1 MKFDFEKFYQAVNA
15 KREERA
21 ASWRQVAREIGI
33 GKSTLARMAQN
44 KRPDAD
50 GLAAL
55 SFWAELNPADFVFA
69 RADLNRRE
77 RAASK
82 RICSPALDLLVIAAA
97 RLQPRAVLQHHDV
110 LAVRSGL
117 ELLDVAHVHDQ
128 RAMDAQEHAAGRAK
142 TRAWRWA
149 RAAGAAKS

>member
-1 MKFDFEKFYQAVNA
+1 MKFDFQKFYQAVNA

-55 SFWAELNPADFVFA
+55 SFWAEINPADFVFIEHS
-69 RADLNRRE
+69 NG
-77 RAASK
+77 ST
-82 RICSPALDLLVIAAA
+82 LDCPV
-97 RLQPRAVLQHHDV
+97 
-110 LAVRSGL
+110 
-117 ELLDVAHVHDQ
+117 
-128 RAMDAQEHAAGRAK
+128 AAGNAI
-142 TRAWRWA
+142 
-149 RAAGAAKS
+149 GA

>member
-15 KREERA
+15 KRTERA

-55 SFWAELNPADFVFA
+55 SFWAEINPADFVRPDPAPTMHRDLGEDDA
-69 RADLNRRE
+69 RIPN
-77 RAASK
+77 
-82 RICSPALDLLVIAAA
+82 
-97 RLQPRAVLQHHDV
+97 
-110 LAVRSGL
+110 
-117 ELLDVAHVHDQ
+117 
-128 RAMDAQEHAAGRAK
+128 
-142 TRAWRWA
+142 
-149 RAAGAAKS
+149 GAALV

>member
-1 MKFDFEKFYQAVNA
+1 MKFQFEKFYQAVNA

-55 SFWAELNPADFVFA
+55 SFWAELNPADFVSV
-69 RADLNRRE
+69 E
-77 RAASK
+77 HKSVSAAVD
-82 RICSPALDLLVIAAA
+82 CSAIAG
-97 RLQPRAVLQHHDV
+97 
-110 LAVRSGL
+110 S
-117 ELLDVAHVHDQ
+117 
-128 RAMDAQEHAAGRAK
+128 AMTA
-142 TRAWRWA
+142 
-149 RAAGAAKS
+149 

>member
-15 KREERA
+15 KRTERA

-55 SFWAELNPADFVFA
+55 SFWAKINPADFV
-69 RADLNRRE
+69 RAE
-77 RAASK
+77 PAAVTH
-82 RICSPALDLLVIAAA
+82 R
-97 RLQPRAVLQHHDV
+97 
-110 LAVRSGL
+110 
-117 ELLDVAHVHDQ
+117 DVAEDDP
-128 RAMDAQEHAAGRAK
+128 RIANGIAIA
-142 TRAWRWA
+142 
-149 RAAGAAKS
+149 

>member
-15 KREERA
+15 KREARS

-55 SFWAELNPADFVFA
+55 SFWAQLNPADFVFA
-69 RADLNRRE
+69 EATASALPMYNGHGDDLPVNG
-77 RAASK
+77 AT
-82 RICSPALDLLVIAAA
+82 
-97 RLQPRAVLQHHDV
+97 
-110 LAVRSGL
+110 
-117 ELLDVAHVHDQ
+117 
-128 RAMDAQEHAAGRAK
+128 AG
-142 TRAWRWA
+142 
-149 RAAGAAKS
+149 

>member
-55 SFWAELNPADFVFA
+55 SFWAEINPADFVFIEHS
-69 RADLNRRE
+69 NG
-77 RAASK
+77 S
-82 RICSPALDLLVIAAA
+82 SALDCPV
-97 RLQPRAVLQHHDV
+97 AVGN
-110 LAVRSGL
+110 AIS
-117 ELLDVAHVHDQ
+117 A
-128 RAMDAQEHAAGRAK
+128 
-142 TRAWRWA
+142 
-149 RAAGAAKS
+149 

>member
-15 KREERA
+15 KRTQRA

-55 SFWAELNPADFVFA
+55 SFWAQINPADFV
-69 RADLNRRE
+69 
-77 RAASK
+77 
-82 RICSPALDLLVIAAA
+82 RIDSPAPLSRGITDDG
-97 RLQPRAVLQHHDV
+97 PTF
-110 LAVRSGL
+110 GN
-117 ELLDVAHVHDQ
+117 
-128 RAMDAQEHAAGRAK
+128 
-142 TRAWRWA
+142 
-149 RAAGAAKS
+149 GAITM